1 MVNKRWLFLVLVFI
15 IGASIWL
22 IWRFTGP
29 VTVEITST
37 VLNLPFT
44 VETYP
49 SVVEAKPGEMIRVIY
64 RIKNESL
71 TGLEAYAT
79 ITVEPDRNTDQLE
92 VFLSQCTGLNT
103 FQNSYPEEYEVLFRV
118 EPAGLLGSQ
127 HLVLRHTF
135 ESATMRYQEV
145 DQ

>member
-1 MVNKRWLFLVLVFI
+1 MLNKRSFLLSIFLI
-15 IGASIWL
+15 IGTSSWL
-22 IWRFTGP
+22 VWRFTSP
-29 VTVEITST
+29 VTIEIAST
-37 VLNLPFT
+37 VLNVPFT
-44 VETYP
+44 VETIP
-49 SVVEAKPGEMIRVIY
+49 PVVEAKPGEMVRVIY

-79 ITVEPDRNTDQLE
+79 ITVEPGRNTDQLE

-118 EPAGLLGSQ
+118 EPAGLFGSQ

-135 ESATMRYQEV
+135 ESATMRYQEI